1 MTGAPISYHDISDID
16 PVYYKNLQW
25 ILDNDVS
32 VLDLSFC
39 YEEDKFGQRIQKDL
53 IPNGCNIPV
62 TDQNKKEYINKIC
75 YAKMATEIKDQIEAF
90 LTGLFEIVPKSLLQI
105 FDHREL
111 ELMISGVS
119 EINLDDLK
127 QNTNYVNFTKK
138 SEIIVWFWELMEKWN
153 SDQRANFIQFVTGTS
168 KVPIEGFKALKGIGG
183 EIQKFQIHKVFNATL
198 LPTAHTCLNQLE
210 LPEYKSKE
218 ILEKN
223 LGIALELGKEGF
235 GFE

>member
-1 MTGAPISYHDISDID
+1 MAFS
-16 PVYYKNLQW
+16 
-25 ILDNDVS
+25 
-32 VLDLSFC
+32 
-39 YEEDKFGQRIQKDL
+39 YEEDKFGQHEEKDL
-53 IPNGCNIPV
+53 IPNGRNIPV
-62 TDQNKKEYINKIC
+62 TEENKKEYVNKIC
-75 YAKMATEIKDQIEAF
+75 YAKMALEIKDQIEAF
-90 LTGLFEIVPKSLLQI
+90 LTGLFEVVPKNLLQI

-127 QNTNYVNFTKK
+127 EHTLYANYSKN
-138 SEIIVWFWELMEKWN
+138 SEVIVWLWEIVEKW
-153 SDQRANFIQFVTGTS
+153 SSEQRANFIQFVTGTS
-168 KVPIEGFKALKGIGG
+168 KVPIEGFQALKGIGG
-183 EIQKFQIHKVFNATL
+183 EIQKFSIHKVFNTNL

-223 LGIALELGKEGF
+223 LNIALELGKEGF